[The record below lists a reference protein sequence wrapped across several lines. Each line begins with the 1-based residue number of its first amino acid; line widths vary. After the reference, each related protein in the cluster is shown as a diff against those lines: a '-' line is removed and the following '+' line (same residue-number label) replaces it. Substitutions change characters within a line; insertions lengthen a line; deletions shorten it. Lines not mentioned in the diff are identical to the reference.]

1 MPPISALAIR
11 AIPADLRE
19 KYIEIWQAGHDTD
32 GHEASKA
39 FFTQWQLLSLGLRL
53 RWQADS
59 FRLGRL
65 AVRTMVGLLLAV
77 AYAELGLVREI
88 LVLFVVW
95 WLVRRSDFREIHAR
109 RALKAT
115 GVHLCVSM
123 IAFAI
128 GLLTYWVRISNHQD
142 LVDFLK
148 SMECV
153 GVTFVAASFLTAV
166 VAGLFW
172 LADFL
177 STNNVLVTGKLFSSL
192 AVALLGI
199 QWLQQSRNT
208 AQLIDSDAWLSVI
221 LLPVS
226 KIQQVTTNL
235 VLPLLACF
243 MILTGVMEYRRRRNF
258 DKTQQVG
265 REDS

>member
-1 MPPISALAIR
+1 
-11 AIPADLRE
+11 
-19 KYIEIWQAGHDTD
+19 
-32 GHEASKA
+32 
-39 FFTQWQLLSLGLRL
+39 
-53 RWQADS
+53 
-59 FRLGRL
+59 
-65 AVRTMVGLLLAV
+65 
-77 AYAELGLVREI
+77 
-88 LVLFVVW
+88 
-95 WLVRRSDFREIHAR
+95 
-109 RALKAT
+109 
-115 GVHLCVSM
+115 
-123 IAFAI
+123 
-128 GLLTYWVRISNHQD
+128 
-142 LVDFLK
+142 
-148 SMECV
+148 MEFV